1 MHGRRAPPSG
11 VQDCGTMPDLV
22 DDIRKQIDAR
32 IAELRPLVEEAGSL
46 DAALVALDREVPP
59 GRASRRER
67 PRSGRSAGSA
77 QGRRPRRRG
86 ETRELLLAHL
96 RTHPGSTAGDVAKA
110 LGLKPS
116 SVATRLTQLTKSGQ
130 VRKAERGYSA
140 P

>member
-1 MHGRRAPPSG
+1 MR
-11 VQDCGTMPDLV
+11 DLV

-32 IAELRPLVEEAGSL
+32 IAELRPLVEEAASL
-46 DAALVALDREVPP
+46 DAALAALDRSAPVAGGVPT
-59 GRASRRER
+59 RRK
-67 PRSGRSAGSA
+67 PRSGGSAGSGR
-77 QGRRPRRRG
+77 GRRRRRRG

-96 RTHPGSTAGDVAKA
+96 RAHPGSTAGDVAKA

-130 VRKAERGYSA
+130 VTKVERGYAS